1 MKKKDDFCRE
11 SNHFLKSVCLA
22 LCLIS
27 SGGSAVYAATLQ
39 TEQTTVTVRMNNCTI
54 KDVFDHIEKN
64 SEFVFV
70 YHGANINLHRRVNLD
85 VRDKSVE
92 VILERL
98 FKGTD
103 VEYIINNRQ
112 IIVRRNE
119 KKENSSLSIQQAKKI
134 TVTGIVKDTH
144 GEPLIGVNVLVKG
157 SRTGTITDMDGHFL
171 LNEVSPN
178 AMVSISYIGYKT
190 EEIALNNRSSLT
202 ITLTED
208 SEQLDEVVV
217 VGYGTQKKVNLTGS
231 VSSVKFDEELA
242 NRPITDA
249 SQALSGKVSGV
260 WISQNSGKPGDDGA
274 QLRIRGWGT
283 LNNSD
288 PLVIIDGVEG
298 VFSQINPSDIE
309 SITVLK
315 DAASAAIYGSKAAN
329 GVVLVTTKMGKN
341 NEKTHVELNS
351 YVGVQQLGRRFDLVT
366 NSAELMTMANQAL
379 ANGGESPLYPE
390 SLISDFKNGTDPY
403 KYPNTDWYEHVYRNA
418 LITGHNLSIRGG
430 SEKLSS
436 FLSLNYLKQEG
447 IITNTDAER
456 FGMRANLEYKVNSW
470 LKVGARLNY
479 IRRNSQEPF
488 DLSRVFFI
496 QSGAAPFI
504 APYTRDGRF
513 GSVEAI
519 AQDGTLLYDNR
530 NPLIDASNGATKT
543 TLDYMSLNAFATV
556 DFTKDL
562 NLQVTWASNGN
573 WKMVDKY
580 NETLYGY
587 TDSGIETMTINY
599 NRDGL
604 EMSREQISTMR
615 NNFHATLNYSKKF
628 VEKHSVAGILGAQL
642 ENYNIKNVYARRTDP
657 AKDGLTQVDAG
668 TNGIQGKGNMQG
680 LRMASYFGRLNYA
693 FADKYLFEMNLRA
706 DASSRFKRGN
716 RWGVFPG
723 FSAGWR
729 LSEESFIKNVNI
741 FSNMKLRASWGQLGN
756 ERIDLFRYVDL
767 MNLKV
772 IKNDGSITD
781 YNYPLNGAMQSGA
794 AITAYNDP
802 NITWETTTM
811 TNVGID
817 ASLLNGNLDFSFE
830 FFDKRTSDI
839 LRKVT
844 LPDQVGGLDGP
855 IRNIGEVSN
864 KGFELNMGYR
874 NNIGNFRYEVNGNMT
889 FIKNKIVSLKGQT
902 IIDGMFILEEG
913 KPIDS
918 YYMLHAIGIFQ
929 SEEEIKNSPYQ
940 TAATK
945 PGYLKFEDT
954 NGDGKI
960 TEDDRQI
967 RGGVIPKITY
977 GFNIN
982 LGYKDW
988 DLGAFFQGVTDVY
1001 TYGDRIGATPLWFG
1015 CGLPEQ
1021 WLTDA
1026 WTPERGTSATL
1037 PILTTYEGCLN
1048 ENFRTNDFWLRNA
1061 SYLRLKNLQLSY
1073 NVPVSF
1079 LKSGVV
1085 KRLKV
1090 FVNAQNLFTFSPMK
1104 DFDPEKNLKG
1114 SNWYAYPSVRT
1125 YTAGVNVTF

>member
-756 ERIDLFRYVDL
+756 ESIDLFRYVDL

-988 DLGAFFQGVTDVY
+988 DLSAFFQGVTDVY

>member
-1 MKKKDDFCRE
+1 MKISTLLSLAFACTVSASTYGQNYKLSMNKQDCSISE
-11 SNHFLKSVCLA
+11 VLK
-22 LCLIS
+22 
-27 SGGSAVYAATLQ
+27 
-39 TEQTTVTVRMNNCTI
+39 E
-54 KDVFDHIEKN
+54 IEKN
-64 SEFVFV
+64 SEYTFFLNDNQVNV
-70 YHGANINLHRRVNLD
+70 NRKTSVKANNASLE
-85 VRDKSVE
+85 E
-92 VILERL
+92 VLEQAL
-98 FKGTD
+98 KNTGYQYEIVD
-103 VEYIINNRQ
+103 RQ
-112 IIVRRNE
+112 IIIKSKSV
-119 KKENSSLSIQQAKKI
+119 SSVSHPNALFQSSPRKI
-134 TVTGIVKDTH
+134 TGQVKDAL
-144 GEPLIGVNVLVKG
+144 GEPIIGANVVVKG
-157 SRTGTITDMDGHFL
+157 TTNGTITDIDGNFSL
-171 LNEVSPN
+171 EVPDN
-178 AMVSISYIGYKT
+178 AILVVSYIGYT
-190 EEIALNNRSSLT
+190 DRTVEVGNSSKVMVSLS
-202 ITLTED
+202 ED
-208 SEQLDEVVV
+208 TQKLDEVVV
-217 VGYGTQKKVNLTGS
+217 VGYGTQKKVNLTGAI
-231 VSSVKFDEELA
+231 SSLDAETLE
-242 NRPITDA
+242 NRPITN
-249 SQALSGKVSGV
+249 STQALQGTQGV
-260 WISQNSGKPGDDGA
+260 YVNQAGA
-274 QLRIRGWGT
+274 QPVAGVANLVEMTYKAQAFHPTYTADGRYADTFIRTPGHNIYRHPLALADEGENKHKSLRMLANLSAEYKLPFDIVYNLNVGLNKYDYLQSRFAPDVYEYQLKTNEEKRVVYDGQNTRHAYKGDKNNLAVTVFNTLSWGKKFNDAHDVKV
-283 LNNSD
+283 LAGYSFESD
-288 PLVIIDGVEG
+288 DKTEFSAKVEG
-298 VFSQINPSDIE
+298 F
-309 SITVLK
+309 L
-315 DAASAAIYGSKAAN
+315 G
-329 GVVLVTTKMGKN
+329 
-341 NEKTHVELNS
+341 NELHELN
-351 YVGVQQLGRRFDLVT
+351 
-366 NSAELMTMANQAL
+366 A
-379 ANGGESPLYPE
+379 
-390 SLISDFKNGTDPY
+390 
-403 KYPNTDWYEHVYRNA
+403 
-418 LITGHNLSIRGG
+418 G
-430 SEKLSS
+430 SS
-436 FLSLNYLKQEG
+436 
-447 IITNTDAER
+447 
-456 FGMRANLEYKVNSW
+456 
-470 LKVGARLNY
+470 
-479 IRRNSQEPF
+479 
-488 DLSRVFFI
+488 
-496 QSGAAPFI
+496 
-504 APYTRDGRF
+504 
-513 GSVEAI
+513 
-519 AQDGTLLYDNR
+519 
-530 NPLIDASNGATKT
+530 NP
-543 TLDYMSLNAFATV
+543 
-556 DFTKDL
+556 
-562 NLQVTWASNGN
+562 
-573 WKMVDKY
+573 
-580 NETLYGY
+580 
-587 TDSGIETMTINY
+587 
-599 NRDGL
+599 
-604 EMSREQISTMR
+604 
-615 NNFHATLNYSKKF
+615 
-628 VEKHSVAGILGAQL
+628 SVAGTSSRSVL
-642 ENYNIKNVYARRTDP
+642 
-657 AKDGLTQVDAG
+657 
-668 TNGIQGKGNMQG
+668 M
-680 LRMASYFGRLNYA
+680 SYFGRVNYGYK
-693 FADKYLFEMNLRA
+693 DRYLFEGNFRY
-706 DASSRFKRGN
+706 DGSSRFAKGN
-716 RWGVFPG
+716 RWGIFPS

-729 LSEESFIKNVNI
+729 LSEEEFMKDIPWIYNL
-741 FSNMKLRASWGQLGN
+741 KLRASWGQLGN

-874 NNIGNFRYEVNGNMT
+874 NNIGDFRYEVNGNMT

-988 DLGAFFQGVTDVY
+988 DLSAFFQGVTDVY